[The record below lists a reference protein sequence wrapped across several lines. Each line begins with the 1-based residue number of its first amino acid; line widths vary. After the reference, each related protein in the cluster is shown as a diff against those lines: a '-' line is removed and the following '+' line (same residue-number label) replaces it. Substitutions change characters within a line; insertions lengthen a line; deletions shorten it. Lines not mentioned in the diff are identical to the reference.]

1 VRWRLEL
8 FYRIAA
14 LYGRFD
20 LGPSV
25 PLHAVFE
32 ERSRPVTRPE
42 TQAVDPWLWPGARNY
57 NERVT
62 DPEKSTG
69 APSRWKPWRT
79 KRAAVPASSGP
90 FTLSGGMGW
99 IAFALVVLSV
109 AVHLP
114 SLVIGF
120 VCDDHWIVERNAL
133 IRDLSHVPEIVSKDY
148 WNIEGS
154 TARNLYRPTTVLS
167 FALTQATAGARPL
180 GHRLVNLILYV
191 LVTLQVL
198 ALARRVVGSRDA
210 TSVLSVRAALAPP
223 VVTAALFAIHP
234 VHTEVLGE
242 IVGRGDL
249 LAAAFTLAS
258 VLVFLRA
265 RDSEA
270 GLGRG
275 DPRIL
280 FTLSIACF
288 VLGALAKESALVA
301 PVLVLLADRLLVR
314 RKTAWVYHGFAA
326 AALGAVLLVRVAVL
340 SGVGVSDTTHFVDN
354 PMVRAPLVEGRL
366 TALKV
371 IARYATLLVA
381 PVRMSVDYSFN
392 AIPVVVRLWDP
403 AALLGGLLVLACG
416 ISLGRAWRT
425 NRPVAFLIAWIGV
438 TLTPVVNLLFPIGTI
453 MAERLLFLPS
463 VGFCAIAALGINRLE
478 SRLLAEAGSAVR
490 RALAALLV
498 PIAIVGYGLRTEVRY
513 LDWRDDYT
521 IAKSAIGVSPGSTK
535 AHFNYAVACQE
546 RGDLEEAIKGYGKAI
561 AIWPEYGD
569 AHRNLA
575 DLYVVRGRLDEAL
588 QHYREALKPQP
599 YHVGYLLGLGNALM
613 IKGNDREAREVFRRA
628 VALDR
633 HSLEGHAYLGAA
645 ELRLG
650 APEAAVASYTEGLR
664 IRPDDPA
671 LLVGLG
677 KAILA
682 SGDAPGA
689 LNALERAVSL
699 DPEGKSL
706 DPEARDLL
714 ARLREGGT
722 PGGHGT
728 HRKRSSNSR

>member
-1 VRWRLEL
+1 MR
-8 FYRIAA
+8 
-14 LYGRFD
+14 G
-20 LGPSV
+20 
-25 PLHAVFE
+25 
-32 ERSRPVTRPE
+32 
-42 TQAVDPWLWPGARNY
+42 
-57 NERVT
+57 
-62 DPEKSTG
+62 TG
-69 APSRWKPWRT
+69 WM
-79 KRAAVPASSGP
+79 V
-90 FTLSGGMGW
+90 
-99 IAFALVVLSV
+99 IALVVLSV

-114 SLVIGF
+114 SLAIGF
-120 VCDDHWIVERNAL
+120 VLDDHWIVERNAL

-154 TARNLYRPTTVLS
+154 TARNLYRPATILS
-167 FALTQATAGARPL
+167 FALTQATAGARPIV
-180 GHRLVNLILYV
+180 HRLVNLILYV

-198 ALARRVVGSRDA
+198 ALARRVVGSGDA
-210 TSVLSVRAALAPP
+210 TSGLSVRAALAPP

-249 LAAAFTLAS
+249 LAATFTQAS
-258 VLVFLRA
+258 VLLFLRA

-270 GLGRG
+270 GPGRG

-326 AALGAVLLVRVAVL
+326 AALVAVLLVRVAVL
-340 SGVGVSDTTHFVDN
+340 SGVGLSDTTHFVDN

-371 IARYATLLVA
+371 IARYAMLLVA

-392 AIPVVVRLWDP
+392 AIPVVERLRDP
-403 AALLGGLLVLACG
+403 AALLGGLLVLAWA
-416 ISLGRAWRT
+416 IALGLAWRT

-438 TLTPVVNLLFPIGTI
+438 TLAPVANLFFPIGTI
-453 MAERLLFLPS
+453 MAERFLFLPS
-463 VGFCAIAALGINRLE
+463 VGFCMLAALGIHRVE
-478 SRLLAEAGSAVR
+478 SRLPAEGGSAMR
-490 RALAALLV
+490 RALAASLV
-498 PIAIVGYGLRTEVRY
+498 PIAIVGYGFRTEVRY

-521 IAKSAIGVSPGSTK
+521 ISRSAVGVSPGSTK
-535 AHFNYAVACQE
+535 AHFNYAVACQQ
-546 RGDLEEAIKGYGKAI
+546 RGDFDEAIQGYGKAI

-575 DLYVVRGRLDEAL
+575 DLYLVGGRLDEAI
-588 QHYREALKPQP
+588 QHYRAALKPQP
-599 YHVGYLLGLGNALM
+599 YNVDYLLA
-613 IKGNDREAREVFRRA
+613 
-628 VALDR
+628 
-633 HSLEGHAYLGAA
+633 
-645 ELRLG
+645 
-650 APEAAVASYTEGLR
+650 
-664 IRPDDPA
+664 
-671 LLVGLG
+671 LG
-677 KAILA
+677 KALFA

-689 LNALERAVSL
+689 LDALERAVSL
-699 DPEGKSL
+699 DPEGRSL

-728 HRKRSSNSR
+728 HRKLSPHSR